1 MDKSKIVTVRLSNEE
16 LEAIKKSKET
26 LGIKS
31 QNDFIRFSAAFFI
44 SLTDTMIRLVTSQ
57 DLYSRMDKFNNEF
70 KAELEKVPS
79 TKAKLQEKFADY
91 ENTVWPK
98 FEQELD
104 KGAEQVE
111 PFAQERSAG
120 RPPKP
125 KSGPGRPKDL
135 GYEN

>member
-1 MDKSKIVTVRLSNEE
+1 MNKSKIVTVRLSNEE
-16 LEAIKKSKET
+16 LEAIKKSKEK

-57 DLYSRMDKFNNEF
+57 DLYSRVDKFNNEF

-98 FEQELD
+98 FEQEFD
-104 KGAEQVE
+104 KGAEKVAS
-111 PFAQERSAG
+111 FAQERSAG

-135 GYEN
+135 GYEK